1 MTEEQRRQRADMI
14 TRLVNDEHY
23 VPMKVKEMAI
33 LLGVSREQRGELQE
47 VLDLLVEEG
56 KISLSKRGK
65 YSKAEPKLVKGVYTG
80 NTLSLIHI

>member
-33 LLGVSREQRGELQE
+33 LLGVSRED
-47 VLDLLVEEG
+47 VLAAADAAYGKEEQ
-56 KISLSKRGK
+56 
-65 YSKAEPKLVKGVYTG
+65 A
-80 NTLSLIHI
+80 